1 MEDEL
6 RFEIEIIRNQI
17 EYLFFKLEEVIRRIE
32 RIEDRLAEPQR

>member
-6 RFEIEIIRNQI
+6 RFEMEIIRNQI

-32 RIEDRLAEPQR
+32 RIEESLTELRR